1 MILKQAFPL
10 KIRVWN
16 EILWRKDS
24 DYEAYFFLKYETL
37 NWKFFNMSDFEL
49 RIYRPGRYRKQNF
62 SNNQFLEKTS
72 FPETQFLTSIFIEK
86 PGFVEKFTSEKKRFD
101 SICSRKNNI
110 VFTFRAYFERH
121 DFEVNLFFENQK
133 FEMEF
138 FERNVGFWS
147 EVFSYNLISFKIE
160 SFLSWRI
167 SLKNFSKKYFVETNI
182 FLKIRFSVQF
192 ISRNQISIKTS
203 GLRNNVL
210 TRFAPRPTTSFSL
223 CMLILKGMTL

>member
-1 MILKQAFPL
+1 MKE
-10 KIRVWN
+10 KIPKFQV
-16 EILWRKDS
+16 
-24 DYEAYFFLKYETL
+24 L
-37 NWKFFNMSDFEL
+37 NWEFFVPADFEYKTF
-49 RIYRPGRYRKQNF
+49 RIIKIWRRNF
-62 SNNQFLEKTS
+62 FQKLSFWFQFLLRNQVSLKNS
-72 FPETQFLTSIFIEK
+72 HLK
-86 PGFVEKFTSEKKRFD
+86 KKRFD
-101 SICSRKNNI
+101 SICSGKNNI
-110 VFTFRAYFERH
+110 VFTFRAYFKRH
-121 DFEVNLFFENQK
+121 DFEVNLFFENRK

-138 FERNVGFWS
+138 FERNVGFCS

-167 SLKNFSKKYFVETNI
+167 SIKIFSKNYFVETNI